1 MTTALVRYEPPVGD
15 KLFTRR
21 GLLLEL
27 RRRLFEL
34 EEEYNREAAA
44 LREFERRYKPAVGA
58 RYDELER
65 LREKIDRAWEAVRS
79 ARRGESPRAE
89 NQDSVETEPEAFR
102 PDSELRRLFR
112 SLARRIHPDLAIDD
126 DDRMRRHEFM
136 AEATL
141 AYRANDTRRLQWLF
155 EHWESESSPIAGMD
169 PHSLMAR
176 TDRQLGWARYRIRE
190 MHAAIGELNASSIAE
205 IKREAETARGAGR
218 NLILELRK
226 RVSDELDAANRDLD
240 RVRDAVAD
248 LDPDAMRVVKAEVGL

>member
-21 GLLLEL
+21 GMLLDL
-27 RRRLFEL
+27 RRRLHDL
-34 EEEYNREAAA
+34 EDEYNTDASA
-44 LREFERRYKPAVGA
+44 LRQFERRYKPAVGA

-79 ARRGESPRAE
+79 ARRGESPR
-89 NQDSVETEPEAFR
+89 TEKPESEEMESEAFR
-102 PDSELRRLFR
+102 PNMELRGLFR

-126 DDRMRRHEFM
+126 DDRIRRHEFM

-141 AYRANDTRRLQWLF
+141 AYRANDARRLQWLF
-155 EHWESESSPIAGMD
+155 EHWESESSPIDGTD

-176 TDRQLGWARYRIRE
+176 TDRQLGWVRYRIRE
-190 MHAAIGELNASSIAE
+190 MHAAIGELHASSIAE

-226 RVSDELDAANRDLD
+226 RVSDELAAANRDLE
-240 RVRDAVAD
+240 RVREAIAD
-248 LDPDAMRVVKAEVGL
+248 LDPEVMRVVKAEAGL